1 MDNKGFDNSIANHWN
16 NNPNWATDEEWVRAA
31 ANLEA
36 ETGVDILIGADL
48 GNNLDFPDWIIP
60 NQIDVDRLTVVIQE
74 GLKDLLSQEELAT
87 LVAETNTYIG
97 ERVYHLK
104 LVGVRAASASA
115 EAFSRNETLR
125 ERNENR
131 PQV

>member
-1 MDNKGFDNSIANHWN
+1 MDNKKIDLSTANNWN

-48 GNNLDFPDWIIP
+48 GNNLDFSDKIIAS
-60 NQIDVDRLTVVIQE
+60 QIDIDRLTVVIQE
-74 GLKDLLSQEELAT
+74 GLRDLLSQEELTT
-87 LVAETNTYIG
+87 LVAETNAYIR

-104 LVGVRAASASA
+104 FVGVGEASRR
-115 EAFSRNETLR
+115 EAF
-125 ERNENR
+125 RNENR
-131 PQV
+131 SKV

>member
-1 MDNKGFDNSIANHWN
+1 MDNTNIDLSSVNNWN

-48 GNNLDFPDWIIP
+48 GNNLDFPNRIIP
-60 NQIDVDRLTVVIQE
+60 SQIDVDRLTVVIQE
-74 GLKDLLSQEELAT
+74 GLRDLLSDEELTT
-87 LVAETNTYIG
+87 LVAETNAYIR

-104 LVGVRAASASA
+104 FVGVGVS
-115 EAFSRNETLR
+115 L
-125 ERNENR
+125 
-131 PQV
+131 P

>member
-1 MDNKGFDNSIANHWN
+1 MDNTKIDLSTANNWN

-48 GNNLDFPDWIIP
+48 GNNLDFSDKIIP
-60 NQIDVDRLTVVIQE
+60 SQIDVDRLTVVIQE
-74 GLKDLLSQEELAT
+74 GLRDLLSQEELTT
-87 LVAETNTYIG
+87 LVAETNAYIR

-104 LVGVRAASASA
+104 FVG

-125 ERNENR
+125 ERNENSSK
-131 PQV
+131 V

>member
-48 GNNLDFPDWIIP
+48 GNNLYFSDKIIP
-60 NQIDVDRLTVVIQE
+60 SQIDVERLTVVIQE
-74 GLKDLLSQEELAT
+74 GLRDLLSQEELTT
-87 LVAETNTYIG
+87 LVAETNAYIR

-104 LVGVRAASASA
+104 FVG
-115 EAFSRNETLR
+115 EAF
-125 ERNENR
+125 RNENR
-131 PQV
+131 SKG